1 MTDFE
6 DELESLE
13 DQPDDDHDDLTPAGL
28 QSDDDLESDQWSSQ
42 FGESYVEDPFDA
54 DQVDDDEL
62 DRLENEFF
70 EGKSGPRSRYGRLDE
85 IDDD

>member
-13 DQPDDDHDDLTPAGL
+13 EQIEESDDYRADEND
-28 QSDDDLESDQWSSQ
+28 SFDDLESDQWSDR
-42 FGESYVEDPFDA
+42 FGESYIEDPYDA
-54 DQVDDDEL
+54 DEL
-62 DRLENEFF
+62 DDQDLEQMEQEFF
-70 EGKSGPRSRYGRLDE
+70 EGGSGPRSRYGRLDE